1 MVEIQNIFNAH
12 GGQYRK
18 THKLSYTQDKAMTAI
33 STCRTAKLGGHLDNC
48 PNCGDTK
55 PCYNSCRNRSCPKCQ
70 TLTSE
75 RWIDARKADFL
86 NVGYFHV
93 VFTLPHELSSIIYAN
108 QRACYNLLFSSMA

>member
-1 MVEIQNIFNAH
+1 MVEIQDIFNAH
-12 GGQYRK
+12 GAQYRK

-48 PNCGDTK
+48 PNCGETK
-55 PCYNSCRNRSCPKCQ
+55 PSYNSCRNRSCPKCQ

-86 NVGYFHV
+86 NVGYFMW
-93 VFTLPHELSSIIYAN
+93 
-108 QRACYNLLFSSMA
+108 FSPFPMN